1 MYSSIYNVSVCYFS
15 VVHFSAGQPYC
26 CVKFV
31 SLRAGEEVHNVSF
44 GYPVSDIKA
53 NDRYVLVKKHVA
65 LIYTCRVTFDFIIT
79 QEDSTKPVPN

>member
-1 MYSSIYNVSVCYFS
+1 MIYQFTTKKFSQGKTSMERKTCLQCTHSVSMCYVS

-44 GYPVSDIKA
+44 SYPVSDIKA
-53 NDRYVLVKKHVA
+53 NDR
-65 LIYTCRVTFDFIIT
+65 
-79 QEDSTKPVPN
+79 